1 MGLRAFIEKI
11 FGKSGPDQAGEGRRG
26 ANGNGHGQ
34 QGDRRGKQQG
44 KPGADMT
51 LTCVECKRNFVF
63 EAGEQQFYK
72 MRGLTPPKRCTNCR
86 GRRRRR

>member
-11 FGKSGPDQAGEGRRG
+11 FGKTAEEETAGGRRNG
-26 ANGNGHGQ
+26 NGNGHGKSRTKEE
-34 QGDRRGKQQG
+34 GDL
-44 KPGADMT
+44 T
-51 LTCVECKRNFVF
+51 LSCVECKKDFIF
-63 EAGEQQFYK
+63 ELGEQKFYK